1 MAVREQDAYTNLLL
15 PAVLRRH
22 GLTGRDAGLVTE
34 LVSGTVR
41 RQGTYDAV
49 LTACVDRP
57 LRRVSP
63 DVLDVLRLHRVVV
76 HDRLELALDDR
87 VGCTGRRVQ
96 EVAALINEIR
106 NAETE
111 LRADDSKG
119 LSNAVPRSLDVG

>member
-63 DVLDVLRLHRVVV
+63 DVLDVLRLGTHQLLAMRVPSHAAISTSV
-76 HDRLELALDDR
+76 DLARDAARRSGGSVTESSDR
-87 VGCTGRRVQ
+87 VG
-96 EVAALINEIR
+96 ALSG
-106 NAETE
+106 AE
-111 LRADDSKG
+111 
-119 LSNAVPRSLDVG
+119 